1 MQCEKRR
8 LEGFLGLLT
17 DMITRRTL
25 LGAPKC
31 AFRDLRRELETEFL
45 ILVIVVVVPTL
56 MFCLDR
62 SRHWEIVCGL
72 QGEAVRLLASGRGEN
87 LIPPT
92 ARAAQHRY
100 FLSTLARWGNACFHS
115 LSLAHFSTFLS
126 CTRHGR
132 LSALRSQ
139 DSHTPLAQPAPLA
152 ASCAPSS
159 SNSNA
164 PIYPTRL
171 LANAIHD
178 PNALPRLRT

>member
-92 ARAAQHRY
+92 ASAAIGAS
-100 FLSTLARWGNACFHS
+100 FLGALGNACFHS
-115 LSLAHFSTFLS
+115 LSPAHPSTFLPR
-126 CTRHGR
+126 TRHGR
-132 LSALRSQ
+132 LSALHSQ
-139 DSHTPLAQPAPLA
+139 DSHMPSAQPAPLA
-152 ASCAPSS
+152 ALRAPFP
-159 SNSNA
+159 SNSKA

-178 PNALPRLRT
+178 LNALPRLRT